1 MVNNIMML
9 MWNVHLSSLAK
20 LNVHVVV
27 MEVEAKLYVSALIS
41 IEWDI
46 IIEHYNKT
54 IESCYLVCIALHCT
68 SH

>member
-1 MVNNIMML
+1 MVNNIMMF

-20 LNVHVVV
+20 LNVRVV

-46 IIEHYNKT
+46 IIEHYKT
-54 IESCYLVCIALHCT
+54 IESCYLVNIALQCT
-68 SH
+68 IH